1 MEKIFLK
8 EFGCFGYKKEVI
20 MTVSNPKEF
29 LKMQT
34 LETLKLL
41 LEKQLETENFET
53 AGLIQEEINKR
64 KNEKED
70 IT

>member
-8 EFGCFGYKKEVI
+8 EFGCFGYKKEVR

-41 LEKQLETENFET
+41 LEKQEETENYE
-53 AGLIQEEINKR
+53 AAKLIQEEIHI
-64 KNEKED
+64 KNEKKD
-70 IT
+70 IA